1 MLLFFYI
8 SFILRKWSN
17 SGVNP
22 PSMCHVYSPVILI
35 RTQIPQSC
43 TCARPFWKNFQ
54 FPHLQ
59 NAIIDCKRHGG
70 WEHAV
75 SGATYQT
82 PTNSRRKSAAAAEA
96 EAENNQRRRKIC
108 SQPPSP
114 AKLQVF
120 CVDDTWLH
128 QTAEEATA
136 DMKDR
141 TGHQRDFAEGELGR
155 AAVPLSLG
163 DGGRGQTEAAGE
175 GRTSD
180 ENRKLQFLLKGN
192 LSSFSLFFFF
202 FGGGCLLGKKKKR
215 RHQRPH
221 EANAL

>member
-1 MLLFFYI
+1 MLLFFI
-8 SFILRKWSN
+8 TFILRKWSN

-22 PSMCHVYSPVILI
+22 PLMCHVYSPAILI
-35 RTQIPQSC
+35 RAQIPQSC
-43 TCARPFWKNFQ
+43 TCARPFWNNFQ
-54 FPHLQ
+54 FPHLK

-82 PTNSRRKSAAAAEA
+82 PTNSRRKSAAAA

-163 DGGRGQTEAAGE
+163 DGGRGQTEAVGE

-180 ENRKLQFLLKGN
+180 ENKKLQFLLKGN
-192 LSSFSLFFFF
+192 LSSFFLFFS
-202 FGGGCLLGKKKKR
+202 GGGGGGGGLVGKKKE

-221 EANAL
+221 EANTL

>member
-1 MLLFFYI
+1 MLLFFFFI

-22 PSMCHVYSPVILI
+22 PLMCHVYSPVILI
-35 RTQIPQSC
+35 GTRIPQSC

-59 NAIIDCKRHGG
+59 NAIMDCKRHGG

-82 PTNSRRKSAAAAEA
+82 PTNCRRKSAAAAAA

-128 QTAEEATA
+128 QT
-136 DMKDR
+136 
-141 TGHQRDFAEGELGR
+141 EGG
-155 AAVPLSLG
+155 SHG
-163 DGGRGQTEAAGE
+163 
-175 GRTSD
+175 
-180 ENRKLQFLLKGN
+180 
-192 LSSFSLFFFF
+192 
-202 FGGGCLLGKKKKR
+202 
-215 RHQRPH
+215 
-221 EANAL
+221 